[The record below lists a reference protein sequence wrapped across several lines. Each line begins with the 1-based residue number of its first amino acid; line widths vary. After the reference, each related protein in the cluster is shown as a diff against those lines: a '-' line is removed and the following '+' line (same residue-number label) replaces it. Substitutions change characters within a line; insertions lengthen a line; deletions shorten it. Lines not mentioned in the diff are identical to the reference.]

1 MSRKPK
7 LRCPAER
14 WEAEARQWK
23 ACAVRLAKLC
33 ADLVGCAFD
42 EDKSCPE
49 GVACSTCW
57 LNRAVRETAGKD
69 ACNG

>member
-1 MSRKPK
+1 MSRKKPQ
-7 LRCPAER
+7 CPADR
-14 WEAEARQWK
+14 WEHEARQWK
-23 ACAVRLAKLC
+23 ACATRLAKLC

-57 LNRAVRETAGKD
+57 LNRTIRETAKETV
-69 ACNG
+69 NG